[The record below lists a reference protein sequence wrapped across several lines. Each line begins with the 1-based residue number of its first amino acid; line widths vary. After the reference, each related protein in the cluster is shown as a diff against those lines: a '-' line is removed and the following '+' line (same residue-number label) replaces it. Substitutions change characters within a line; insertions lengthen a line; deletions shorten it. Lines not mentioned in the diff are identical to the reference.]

1 MTVPSVDQVVTV
13 INQLQSIVELIS
25 ASYKQ
30 SQHSWITTQD
40 SLNRLT
46 VLVLRCSAKDFDP
59 GSELE
64 QPLSDLQS
72 ELEATCAQC
81 RRFSAKKKG
90 VRRVSAVLPKWMV
103 GKFLRRE
110 FTRLQGKITL
120 IHYNFETAVRRLEK
134 QRERISS
141 SSAGPS
147 RVPGQ
152 LRKQTKSPDKIEE
165 RTGTWKEIDITD
177 RHSYARKAPQSPST
191 DSFSKPASGAAEM
204 YLESEEW
211 AMEDP
216 GDWAVILTEMRK
228 NVQSRA
234 ALLLGHAPTHDQG
247 GHHPRIVSHKPK
259 QSGSKGAYPS
269 TQSNLTLELR
279 RLEIQLLM
287 RIVSFTPPDLC
298 PPHEYF
304 QAVQLTPSYP
314 IILSGY
320 SWEVVSRHV
329 TDLFDAV
336 DASSL
341 KMGSP
346 EAANTLFDLSQTLED
361 LGMHHYSYTV
371 ATWAQVLRRDLYNTD
386 KEIHRRDLASSFS
399 LKARVLAGLGRTNL
413 AMTAAGE
420 AVRLC
425 YEDEALQGV
434 QLAKALYVQA
444 PLLNAVGRKS
454 EAKVVAKEMVSILGA
469 LADDKPHLKHF
480 LSLARA
486 LFSDLLLD
494 MNEYD
499 EALAVA
505 QDAIKSARALI
516 GVVDSRPALSIALLI
531 KARVL
536 AARGEKSSAYIA
548 AVQAVRH
555 LRDLTSERP
564 TFTTF
569 LSNAL
574 VLSSRYLH
582 TAGFYWEARKNAEE
596 AVESNRTLHTSAP
609 QAFAAHYAEAVGQV
623 VRLRVAADGTSH
635 PEDGED
641 EAAEVFDMAQHAAA
655 LFRETSIR
663 DSEALADV
671 LLVIATQLF
680 EASRA
685 QEAVANA
692 EEAVSILRP
701 RWKRNGGEYAPRFV
715 RALTLAAACRP
726 SSETGVEYAKEA
738 VEAHRP
744 RRDLERTAHEQ
755 ILTHLLMDVFSRL
768 RELGREVEAIP
779 FKTEAA
785 RLNPDVVESIDPPPA
800 PAGADYHKGL
810 LGNMMEDR
818 SGSED
823 EEDEAEDI

>member
-1 MTVPSVDQVVTV
+1 MQ
-13 INQLQSIVELIS
+13 
-25 ASYKQ
+25 
-30 SQHSWITTQD
+30 
-40 SLNRLT
+40 
-46 VLVLRCSAKDFDP
+46 
-59 GSELE
+59 
-64 QPLSDLQS
+64 
-72 ELEATCAQC
+72 
-81 RRFSAKKKG
+81 
-90 VRRVSAVLPKWMV
+90 
-103 GKFLRRE
+103 
-110 FTRLQGKITL
+110 
-120 IHYNFETAVRRLEK
+120 
-134 QRERISS
+134 
-141 SSAGPS
+141 
-147 RVPGQ
+147 
-152 LRKQTKSPDKIEE
+152 
-165 RTGTWKEIDITD
+165 
-177 RHSYARKAPQSPST
+177 
-191 DSFSKPASGAAEM
+191 
-204 YLESEEW
+204 
-211 AMEDP
+211 
-216 GDWAVILTEMRK
+216 
-228 NVQSRA
+228 
-234 ALLLGHAPTHDQG
+234 
-247 GHHPRIVSHKPK
+247 
-259 QSGSKGAYPS
+259 
-269 TQSNLTLELR
+269 
-279 RLEIQLLM
+279 
-287 RIVSFTPPDLC
+287 IVSFTPPDLC

-304 QAVQLTPSYP
+304 QSVELTPSYP
-314 IILSGY
+314 IVLSGY
-320 SWEVVSRHV
+320 SWEVVIRHV

-341 KMGSP
+341 KSGSP
-346 EAANTLFDLSQTLED
+346 EAANTLLDLSQTLED

-386 KEIHRRDLASSFS
+386 KEIHRRDLASSFC
-399 LKARVLAGLGRTNL
+399 LKARVLAGLGRTNV
-413 AMTAAGE
+413 AITAVRE

-444 PLLNAVGRKS
+444 PLLNTVGRKS

-469 LADDKPHLKHF
+469 LGEDKPHLKHF

-505 QDAIKSARALI
+505 QDAIKAARALI
-516 GVVDSRPALSIALLI
+516 GVVDSRPALSIALLV

-536 AARGEKSSAYIA
+536 AAQGEKSSAYIA

-564 TFTTF
+564 AFAAF
-569 LSNAL
+569 LANAL

-609 QAFAAHYAEAVGQV
+609 QAFAAHYAEAVGQL
-623 VRLRVAADGTSH
+623 VRLRVAADGSSH
-635 PEDGED
+635 PEDGE
-641 EAAEVFDMAQHAAA
+641 VLDMAQHAAA

-680 EASRA
+680 EASRT

-701 RWKRNGGEYAPRFV
+701 RWKRNAEEYAPRFV

-726 SSETGVEYAKEA
+726 SSEAGVEHAKEA

-744 RRDLERTAHEQ
+744 RRDLERATHEQ
-755 ILTHLLMDVFSRL
+755 ILTHLLMDVFLRL

-785 RLNPDVVESIDPPPA
+785 RLNPDVVENVDPPPA

-810 LGNMMEDR
+810 LGNTMEY
-818 SGSED
+818 SPGFED
-823 EEDEAEDI
+823 EGEDI